1 MLKLN
6 PDISQPES
14 ALKGTTIRSRHGLV
28 SYVDGLFALT
38 VTLLAP
44 SSDIPECPHKVEATE
59 ASDNDCRNES
69 HLKRLQYVNALM
81 AP

>member
-1 MLKLN
+1 M
-6 PDISQPES
+6 
-14 ALKGTTIRSRHGLV
+14 

-59 ASDNDCRNES
+59 ASDYDCRNES